1 MSIVTV
7 MIYYEE
13 HAAAEAISRCYDHH
27 ERSLFGVGVCRAVM
41 PRVLVYAITAR
52 TRHSGVTEAQAS
64 RPFGDIRTKNAMN
77 AYLC

>member
-1 MSIVTV
+1 

-27 ERSLFGVGVCRAVM
+27 ERSLLDTFGVGLCRAVM
-41 PRVLVYAITAR
+41 PRVLVYAITAQ

-64 RPFGDIRTKNAMN
+64 RPFGNIRTKNAMN

>member
-27 ERSLFGVGVCRAVM
+27 ERSLLDTFGVGVCRAVM
-41 PRVLVYAITAR
+41 PRVLVTSGKIQVAIKCYKPLQTA
-52 TRHSGVTEAQAS
+52 T
-64 RPFGDIRTKNAMN
+64 
-77 AYLC
+77 

>member
-27 ERSLFGVGVCRAVM
+27 ERSLLDTFGVGVCRAVM
-41 PRVLVYAITAR
+41 PRVLVIRKNPGGYKVLQTA
-52 TRHSGVTEAQAS
+52 T
-64 RPFGDIRTKNAMN
+64 
-77 AYLC
+77 